1 MWRGETDGGTKDS
14 SYYVWYVRGGINEP
28 TPNSPPTLSYS
39 FDLGYGTDG
48 VDPESGTTATTFTYK
63 VIYTDADDEAP
74 TSLNVHIDGGSNAMT
89 VDSGCGTLCDGDYTN
104 GEQYVYSITLSS
116 GSHDYYLDTSD
127 GTDTDRLPASGTL
140 SGPTVYALLNIV
152 TSTLPDGTET
162 SAYSQTLSATGG
174 DGSYTWSISAGS
186 LSAGLSINSSTGEIS
201 GTPTTAGTSNFT
213 VQVTDGLSNTDTQ
226 ALAIT
231 INAAVTL
238 SITTTSLPNGT
249 VGLFYSQNPISHR
262 RGYALHMVYSCREF
276 TCRSEFK

>member
-1 MWRGETDGGTKDS
+1 MLGHIATLAISTGVFPIEWSSIALIDLSQYSPALPSGHPFTNVLLQFYGSSTGIKNSAATLDVSMWRGETDGGTKDS

-63 VIYTDADDEAP
+63 AIYTDADDEAP

-152 TSTLPDGTET
+152 TSTLTR
-162 SAYSQTLSATGG
+162 
-174 DGSYTWSISAGS
+174 W
-186 LSAGLSINSSTGEIS
+186 
-201 GTPTTAGTSNFT
+201 
-213 VQVTDGLSNTDTQ
+213 
-226 ALAIT
+226 
-231 INAAVTL
+231 
-238 SITTTSLPNGT
+238 
-249 VGLFYSQNPISHR
+249 H
-262 RGYALHMVYSCREF
+262 
-276 TCRSEFK
+276 